1 MEETRRIRMKQRA
14 DKWKEQVTVY
24 IIIKFLLKK
33 CLRGTG
39 LYFLFGG
46 ISLTYDHWQPVMSLV
61 SYLVLQAERAER
73 WRREPQKVNFILP

>member
-39 LYFLFGG
+39 ALFPIWGDFFD
-46 ISLTYDHWQPVMSLV
+46 I
-61 SYLVLQAERAER
+61 
-73 WRREPQKVNFILP
+73 

>member
-1 MEETRRIRMKQRA
+1 MLMMMLMMMQVMLRMEETRRIRMKQRA

-39 LYFLFGG
+39 ALFPIWGDFFD
-46 ISLTYDHWQPVMSLV
+46 I
-61 SYLVLQAERAER
+61 
-73 WRREPQKVNFILP
+73 